1 MQDEES
7 VVETRGR
14 EDGGKFL
21 DPFTSQISR
30 RDRKLSERGR
40 DKIKFFLSCN
50 IEDQDPVAVG
60 PCVRVVHSFCAG
72 FLSRPFCRAFASSA
86 T

>member
-1 MQDEES
+1 MTGKTWSTYTDRPGGK
-7 VVETRGR
+7 RGR

-50 IEDQDPVAVG
+50 IEDLVAVG
-60 PCVRVVHSFCAG
+60 HVCV
-72 FLSRPFCRAFASSA
+72 
-86 T
+86 